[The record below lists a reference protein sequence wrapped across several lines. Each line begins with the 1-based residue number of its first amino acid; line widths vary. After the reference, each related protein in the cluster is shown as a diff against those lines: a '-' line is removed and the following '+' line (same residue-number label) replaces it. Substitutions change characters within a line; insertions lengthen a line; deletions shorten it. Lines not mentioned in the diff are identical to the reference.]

1 MSVQVYSVPGQT
13 VSRRKAFL
21 EWKSIAMAKHPVNYL
36 LHVGVMLTI
45 AKVFIIL
52 FLFVRIGN
60 ILATFKINQYALFSI
75 ECPGIFSP
83 WPNWRKEEELSWS
96 VQEGESIM
104 WDYPQEHLVVIRDE
118 KVSPFVKFEIIL
130 LLICFY

>member
-1 MSVQVYSVPGQT
+1 MSAQVHSVPGQT

-60 ILATFKINQYALFSI
+60 ILATFEINSMLCFQL
-75 ECPGIFSP
+75 
-83 WPNWRKEEELSWS
+83 S
-96 VQEGESIM
+96 VQVYSLYGQTEGKRKNFLEVCKKGS
-104 WDYPQEHLVVIRDE
+104 L
-118 KVSPFVKFEIIL
+118 
-130 LLICFY
+130 